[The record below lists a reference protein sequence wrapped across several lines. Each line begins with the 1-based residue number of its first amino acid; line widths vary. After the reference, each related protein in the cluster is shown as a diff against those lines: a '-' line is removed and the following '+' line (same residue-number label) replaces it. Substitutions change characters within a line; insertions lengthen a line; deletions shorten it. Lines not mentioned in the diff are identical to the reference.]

1 MSTTTTASSS
11 SQTCSSGSG
20 SIYVLPTQ
28 DSACALPNTNNAS
41 SIMDKCCSPASV
53 ESYSDDCG
61 LYCLAQKQS
70 LGDLLDCLTDN
81 GAKNGD
87 VFCNDKLNATAT
99 ADATGSATKTGDSSD
114 PTSTDSGAGSV
125 SKGGLGL
132 LGIVLGATVLGAF

>member
-1 MSTTTTASSS
+1 MSTTTSAASS
-11 SQTCSSGSG
+11 SQTCSG

-53 ESYSDDCG
+53 ESYFDDCG
-61 LYCLAQKQS
+61 LYCLAEKQS
-70 LGDLLDCLTDN
+70 LGDLLDCLTEN
-81 GAKNGD
+81 GAKDGD
-87 VFCNDKLNATAT
+87 VFCNDQLNATAT
-99 ADATGSATKTGDSSD
+99 ADVTASATKTGSSGSG

>member
-1 MSTTTTASSS
+1 MSTTTSAAAS
-11 SQTCSSGSG
+11 SQTCSG
-20 SIYVLPTQ
+20 SIYVLPTK

-61 LYCLAQKQS
+61 LYCLAEKQS
-70 LGDLLDCLTDN
+70 LGDLLDCLTEN
-81 GAKNGD
+81 GAKDGD
-87 VFCNDKLNATAT
+87 VFCNDQLNATAT
-99 ADATGSATKTGDSSD
+99 ADVTGSATKTGSSGSD